1 MASYYGYA
9 DRTASSEVNWAEIGK
24 NLTDTL
30 KEEARIREDKKAQID
45 EATREF
51 GKKLSES
58 PSGEN
63 TGINGFTLDY
73 ADQASQMM
81 LMQERLLKSGMLK
94 LNQYSLV
101 RQNLKDSTDRIFNIS
116 TEWQAFSKAIAEG
129 QQPGGDGSL
138 IELENAKDF
147 EGLFNLSN
155 TKSYIDPT
163 NGMVSI
169 AKTKKVM
176 RDGKEVI
183 EMDGDPNNYYSVSEL
198 SNFLKTRIK
207 KYDYAADTAK
217 LASSAA
223 DYTLATMKKAGR
235 GRNGEIIS
243 IEDAR
248 QNPDYQKWL
257 DDSVNSLL
265 TNPQSKASLLVDRM
279 GYTTTFSKEDFD
291 ANPKAILKIKNGQGG
306 WDYQFHDDEKK
317 IEEIKNSAEYK
328 KAKPN
333 ERQKMLD
340 DASQT
345 EAAKGFL
352 KADIGMQLKR
362 EEVNSA
368 IAPIPDKQFNAAE
381 WEAKSIMERSEILGK
396 CLAQTFT
403 GKTVE
408 EVDTGIKGLTNLP
421 GIKYAEKTG
430 TTLTIYDDDG
440 NKFEYN
446 TSNKNLDQIFNGAVQ
461 LLVEKSGGKLQIDDI
476 YTFRGASNFAKEN
489 KRTMSSLINAKG
501 NDNRVNTS
509 TNTNTTIPGT
519 TIRK

>member
-1 MASYYGYA
+1 MATYYGYA
-9 DRTASSEVNWAEIGK
+9 ERTASSEVNWAEIGK

-30 KEEARIREDKKAQID
+30 KEEALIRETKKAEID
-45 EATREF
+45 EATRQF
-51 GKKLSES
+51 GKTLSES

-63 TGINGFTLDY
+63 GGINRFTTNY

-94 LNQYSLV
+94 FNQYSLV
-101 RQNLKDSTDRIFNIS
+101 RQNLKDSTNRIFDIS
-116 TEWQAFSKAIAEG
+116 RDWQTFSKAIAEG

-155 TKSYIDPT
+155 TQAYIDPT
-163 NGMVSI
+163 NGLVSI

-176 RDGKEVI
+176 KDGKEVI
-183 EMDGDPNNYYSVSEL
+183 EMDGDPSNYYSVSEL

-207 KYDYAADTAK
+207 KYDYTADTDK
-217 LASSAA
+217 LAKSAA
-223 DYTLATMKKAGR
+223 DYTLATIKKAGR

-257 DDSVNSLL
+257 DNSVNSLL

-279 GYTTTFSKEDFD
+279 GYTTTFSKDDFD

-306 WDYQFHDDEKK
+306 WDYQFHDDDKE
-317 IEEIKNSAEYK
+317 IEALKNSDAYK
-328 KAKPN
+328 KAKKD
-333 ERQKMLD
+333 EQEKMLGD
-340 DASQT
+340 ISQT
-345 EAAKGFL
+345 EAAKSFL
-352 KADIGMQLKR
+352 KADIGMKMKR
-362 EEVNSA
+362 TEEKAA

-381 WEAKSIMERSEILGK
+381 WESKSIMERSEILGK
-396 CLAQTFT
+396 CLAQTLT

-421 GIKYAEKTG
+421 GVKYAQKTG
-430 TTLTIYDDDG
+430 TTLTIYTEDG
-440 NKFEYN
+440 GKFDYN
-446 TSNKNLDQIFNGAVQ
+446 TSNKNLDQIFNGIVQ
-461 LLVEKSGGKLQIDDI
+461 NLVEKSGDKLQIDDI
-476 YTFRGASNFAKEN
+476 YTFKGASNWAKSN
-489 KRTMSSLINAKG
+489 KRTMSSLINGSG
-501 NDNRVNTS
+501 NDNRVTTNS
-509 TNTNTTIPGT
+509 TTTVPGG
-519 TIRK
+519 IARK